1 MGRLHLTTHTYS
13 HTLEVIAKQGNQ
25 NVHQLLHGCHGVAV
39 IGESCHG
46 EAVMGEPLWGGAVMG
61 EQS

>member
-1 MGRLHLTTHTYS
+1 MYISCCMAVMG
-13 HTLEVIAKQGNQ
+13 KPG
-25 NVHQLLHGCHGVAV
+25 AV